1 MSKEPLEYHRLA
13 FYSWA
18 CVEFRDYDHYLNVGK
33 LRVDIL
39 WVNKE
44 IIIMIDDIS
53 MYVHFWRS
61 AEAGCA
67 KTPKSPRGSPF

>member
-39 WVNKE
+39 
-44 IIIMIDDIS
+44 
-53 MYVHFWRS
+53 
-61 AEAGCA
+61 
-67 KTPKSPRGSPF
+67 